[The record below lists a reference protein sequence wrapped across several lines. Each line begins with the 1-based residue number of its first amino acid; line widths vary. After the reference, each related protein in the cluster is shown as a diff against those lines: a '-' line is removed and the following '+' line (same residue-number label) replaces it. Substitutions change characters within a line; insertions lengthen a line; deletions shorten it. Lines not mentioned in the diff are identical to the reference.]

1 MGNIK
6 YNNNDKEKKNELK
19 NCINNDKLWSV
30 VSDEGIEE
38 KLMAL
43 VNWWWMYVLWASRF
57 FW

>member
-1 MGNIK
+1 MGEKMGNIR

-38 KLMAL
+38 K
-43 VNWWWMYVLWASRF
+43 
-57 FW
+57 